1 MNILAFIITLLML
14 PIVLSISI
22 ALVKLWWLSV
32 IYVKDTWN
40 DINKNHKTIKGI
52 Q

>member
-1 MNILAFIITLLML
+1 MNILAIIITLLLL
-14 PIVLSISI
+14 PVVCAISI

-32 IYVKDTWN
+32 MYVKDTW
-40 DINKNHKTIKGI
+40 DDVNKNHKTIKGI

>member
-14 PIVLSISI
+14 PVVCAISI
-22 ALVKLWWLSV
+22 TLVKLWWLSV
-32 IYVKDTWN
+32 MYVKDTW
-40 DINKNHKTIKGI
+40 DDVNKNHKTIKGI